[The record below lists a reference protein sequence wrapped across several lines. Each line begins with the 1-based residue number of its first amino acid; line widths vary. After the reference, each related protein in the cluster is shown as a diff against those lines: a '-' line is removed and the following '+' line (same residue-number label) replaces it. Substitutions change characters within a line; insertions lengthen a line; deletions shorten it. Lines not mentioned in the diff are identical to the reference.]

1 MIPQPFI
8 HDLLN
13 RIDIIDAIDRYVPL
27 KKAGAN
33 FVACC
38 PFHSEKTPS
47 FTVSQAKQF
56 YHCFG
61 CGAHGNAIS
70 FLIEYSGLSFIEAV
84 NDLAT
89 YAGMQVPVQQVDPF
103 PKQTDLS
110 DSSQYP
116 VDGDKN
122 NDLEISPQDLISV
135 MGVATR
141 FYREQL
147 KVSDKAIA
155 YLKKRGLSGKTA
167 ARFAMG
173 YAPAGWQN
181 LEAVFADYK
190 SERTRKLLVKAG
202 LVLIADEAKQY
213 DRFRDRIMF
222 PILNQK
228 GQIIGFGG
236 RVLEQ
241 EEPKY
246 LNSPETILF
255 EKGRELYNFFS
266 ARRAIREAGCA
277 LVVEGYMDV
286 IALSQYGI
294 DYAVATLGTATTSF
308 HIQKLLRQTDNI
320 IFCFDSDKAG
330 KKAAWRALE
339 NSLALLSD
347 GKYLSFLFLPE
358 GEDPDSY
365 VNQYGKELFEQQ
377 LKQAMPLSEFLFKE
391 LCSGVNLQ
399 TSEGCA
405 KLVNDATPLLKQVGA
420 PALSLLLLKHLVELS
435 GISQGELAEKGLL
448 QIKHKSSVHR
458 VENIPRQQPATP
470 YHWVILMLLC
480 SPSHIVKLDRNLLVS
495 CNENSE
501 EISALKTLVDFL
513 DEHPHLIESKSAPS
527 ILTYLQNNPYS
538 ALLESI
544 ESEILT
550 WSDMSELE
558 AEFLGALERLQQVQR
573 KKRMTELHSKS
584 LAMLTDEEKR
594 ELQRLA
600 HTMKSV
606 TGCQ

>member
-13 RIDIIDAIDRYVPL
+13 RVDIVDTIDRHVPL

-47 FTVSQAKQF
+47 FTVSPTKQF

-61 CGAHGNAIS
+61 CGAHGNTIS
-70 FLIEYSGLSFIEAV
+70 FLIDYSGLSFVEAV
-84 NDLAT
+84 HDLAA
-89 YAGMQVPVQQVDPF
+89 YAGMQIPAQQIDTIS
-103 PKQTDLS
+103 KEADSNDLS
-110 DSSQYP
+110 QYREEEY
-116 VDGDKN
+116 N
-122 NDLEISPQDLISV
+122 NNNQEIPPQDLIAV
-135 MGVATR
+135 MQAATQ

-147 KVSDKAIA
+147 KLSEKAIA

-167 ARFAMG
+167 ARFAIG

-181 LEAVFADYK
+181 LAAIFPSYK
-190 SERTRKLLVKAG
+190 SERIQRLLAKAG
-202 LVLIADEAKQY
+202 LIIINDEAKQY

-228 GQIIGFGG
+228 GQIVGFGG

-266 ARRAIREAGCA
+266 ARRAIREANCVI
-277 LVVEGYMDV
+277 VVEGYLDV
-286 IALSQYGI
+286 IALSQHEI
-294 DYAVATLGTATTSF
+294 DYSVAALGTATTSF

-320 IFCFDSDKAG
+320 IFCFDGDQAG

-339 NSLALLSD
+339 NSLALISD

-365 VNQYGKELFEQQ
+365 VRRYGKESFERQ
-377 LKQAMPLSEFLFKE
+377 LKQALPLSEFLFKE
-391 LCSGVNLQ
+391 LCSGINLQ
-399 TSEGCA
+399 TSEGRA
-405 KLVNDATPLLKQVGA
+405 KLISDAKPLVQQIKAQ
-420 PALSLLLLKHLVELS
+420 ALSLILLKRLAELS
-435 GISQGELAEKGLL
+435 GISQSELGDLL
-448 QIKHKSSVHR
+448 QIKRMSGERKM
-458 VENIPRQQPATP
+458 ENVPRKQPATP
-470 YHWVILMLLC
+470 YHWIILMLLY
-480 SPSHIVKLDRNLLVS
+480 SPDHIVKLDRNLLVKYS
-495 CNENSE
+495 ENNE
-501 EISALKTLVDFL
+501 EIAALKMLVDFL
-513 DEHPHLIESKSAPS
+513 DAHPHLIYSKSAPS
-527 ILTYLQNNPYS
+527 ILVYLSDNPYK

-544 ESEILT
+544 ESEILE
-550 WSDMSELE
+550 WSDTIDLE
-558 AEFLGALERLQQVQR
+558 AEFLGALEKLQQAHR
-573 KKRMTELHSKS
+573 KQRMTELHSKS
-584 LAMLTDEEKR
+584 LDKLTDEEKR

-600 HTMKSV
+600 ML
-606 TGCQ
+606 

>member
-8 HDLLN
+8 YDLLN
-13 RIDIIDAIDRYVPL
+13 RVDIVDAIDRHVPL

-47 FTVSQAKQF
+47 FTVSQTKQF

-70 FLIEYSGLSFIEAV
+70 FLIEYSGLSFVEAV
-84 NDLAT
+84 NDLAA
-89 YAGMQVPVQQVDPF
+89 YAGMQMPLQQINASSKQVDSN
-103 PKQTDLS
+103 DL
-110 DSSQYP
+110 SQYP
-116 VDGDKN
+116 AEGYSN
-122 NDLEISPQDLISV
+122 NNPEISPQDLLGV
-135 MGVATR
+135 MQVATR

-147 KVSDKAIA
+147 KVSEKAIA

-181 LEAVFADYK
+181 LDAVFSDYK
-190 SERTRKLLVKAG
+190 SEETQKLLAKAG
-202 LVLIADEAKQY
+202 LVIITDEAKQY

-255 EKGRELYNFFS
+255 EKGRELYNLFS
-266 ARRAIREAGCA
+266 ARRAIREANCVV
-277 LVVEGYMDV
+277 VVEGYMDV
-286 IALSQYGI
+286 IALSEHGI
-294 DYAVATLGTATTSF
+294 DYAVAALGTATTNF

-320 IFCFDSDKAG
+320 IFCFDGDKAG

-365 VNQYGKELFEQQ
+365 VKQYGKEFFERQ
-377 LKQAMPLSEFLFKE
+377 LKQATPLSEFLFKE
-391 LCSGVNLQ
+391 LCSGTNLQ

-405 KLVNDATPLLKQVGA
+405 KLVSDATPLLKQIEA
-420 PALSLLLLKHLVELS
+420 PALSLLLLKRLVELS
-435 GISQGELAEKGLL
+435 GISRGELEEKGLL
-448 QIKHKSSVHR
+448 QVKHKSR
-458 VENIPRQQPATP
+458 IRRIENAPRKQPATP
-470 YHWVILMLLC
+470 YRRLILMLLYN
-480 SPSHIVKLDRNLLVS
+480 PNYIDKLNRDLLAK
-495 CNENSE
+495 CNENNE
-501 EISALKTLVDFL
+501 EVVALKSLVDFF
-513 DEHPHLIESKSAPS
+513 DEHPNLIESKSAPS
-527 ILTYLQNNPYS
+527 ILTYLQDSPHR

-544 ESEILT
+544 ESETLEWGDTI
-550 WSDMSELE
+550 DLE
-558 AEFLGALERLQQVQR
+558 AEFLGALEKLQQVQR

-584 LAMLTDEEKR
+584 LNTLSDEEKR

-600 HTMKSV
+600 SAVNQK
-606 TGCQ
+606 

>member
-8 HDLLN
+8 YDLLN
-13 RIDIIDAIDRYVPL
+13 RVDIVDAIDRHVPL

-47 FTVSQAKQF
+47 FTVSQTKQF

-70 FLIEYSGLSFIEAV
+70 FLIEYSGLSFVEAV
-84 NDLAT
+84 NDLAA
-89 YAGMQVPVQQVDPF
+89 YAGMQMPLQQINASSKQVDSN
-103 PKQTDLS
+103 DL
-110 DSSQYP
+110 SQYP
-116 VDGDKN
+116 AEGYSN
-122 NDLEISPQDLISV
+122 NNPEVSPQDLLGV
-135 MGVATR
+135 MQVATR

-147 KVSDKAIA
+147 KVSEKAIA

-181 LEAVFADYK
+181 LDAVFSDYK
-190 SERTRKLLVKAG
+190 SEETQKLLAKAG
-202 LVLIADEAKQY
+202 LVIITDEAKQY

-255 EKGRELYNFFS
+255 EKGRELYNLFS
-266 ARRAIREAGCA
+266 ARRAIREANCVV
-277 LVVEGYMDV
+277 VVEGYMDV
-286 IALSQYGI
+286 IALSEHGI
-294 DYAVATLGTATTSF
+294 DYAVAALGTATTNF

-320 IFCFDSDKAG
+320 IFCFDGDKAG

-365 VNQYGKELFEQQ
+365 VKQYGKEFFERQ
-377 LKQAMPLSEFLFKE
+377 LKQATPLSEFLFKE
-391 LCSGVNLQ
+391 LCSGTNLQ

-405 KLVNDATPLLKQVGA
+405 KLVSDATPLLKQIEA
-420 PALSLLLLKHLVELS
+420 PALSLLLLKRLVELS
-435 GISQGELAEKGLL
+435 GISRGELEEKGLL
-448 QIKHKSSVHR
+448 QVKHKSR
-458 VENIPRQQPATP
+458 IRRIENAPRKQPATP
-470 YHWVILMLLC
+470 YRRLILMLLYN
-480 SPSHIVKLDRNLLVS
+480 PNYIDKLNRDLLAK
-495 CNENSE
+495 CNENNE
-501 EISALKTLVDFL
+501 EVVALKSLVDFF
-513 DEHPHLIESKSAPS
+513 DEHPNLIESKSAPS
-527 ILTYLQNNPYS
+527 ILTYLQDSPHR

-544 ESEILT
+544 ESETLEWGDTI
-550 WSDMSELE
+550 DLE
-558 AEFLGALERLQQVQR
+558 AEFLGALEKLQQVQR

-584 LAMLTDEEKR
+584 LNTLSDEEKR

-600 HTMKSV
+600 SAVNQK
-606 TGCQ
+606 